1 MKYVAYGSNMNLEQM
16 AVRCP
21 GARLVGTGLLRGYQL
36 EFNRHATIVPT
47 NNPDAV
53 VPVAVWEITAQHEYR
68 LDNYEGFPRY
78 YRKLNCTV
86 DLAEGKRIQGMVYQ
100 MCAFDYFPPHE
111 AYYAGICDAYES
123 HGLRSEIKQVLLPA
137 LMRSYR
143 RAGN

>member
-47 NNPDAV
+47 NGPGVA
-53 VPVAVWEITAQHEYR
+53 VPVAVWEITAQHEDR
-68 LDNYEGFPRY
+68 LDSYEGYPRY

-86 DLAEGKRIQGMVYQ
+86 DLAEGEQIQGMVYQ
-100 MCAFDYFPPHE
+100 MCTFDYFPPNE
-111 AYYAGICDAYES
+111 AYFAGIRDAYES
-123 HGLRSEIKQVLLPA
+123 LGLRSEIKQFLQPA

-143 RAGN
+143 RTRS

>member
-47 NNPDAV
+47 NDPGVA
-53 VPVAVWEITAQHEYR
+53 VPVAVWEITAQHEDR
-68 LDNYEGFPRY
+68 LDSYEGYPRY

-86 DLAEGKRIQGMVYQ
+86 DLAEGEQIQGMVYQ
-100 MCAFDYFPPHE
+100 MCTFDYFPPNE
-111 AYYAGICDAYES
+111 AYFAGIRDAYES
-123 HGLRSEIKQVLLPA
+123 LGLRSEIKQFLQPA

-143 RAGN
+143 RARN

>member
-36 EFNRHATIVPT
+36 EFNRHATIVPI
-47 NNPDAV
+47 NDPGVA
-53 VPVAVWEITAQHEYR
+53 VPVAVWEITAQHEDR
-68 LDNYEGFPRY
+68 LDSYEGYPRY

-86 DLAEGKRIQGMVYQ
+86 DLAEGEQIQGMVYQ
-100 MCAFDYFPPHE
+100 MCTFDYFPPNE
-111 AYYAGICDAYES
+111 AYFAGIRDAYES
-123 HGLRSEIKQVLLPA
+123 LGLRSEIKQFLQPA

-143 RAGN
+143 RTRS

>member
-47 NNPDAV
+47 NDPGVA
-53 VPVAVWEITAQHEYR
+53 VPVAVWEITAQHEDR
-68 LDNYEGFPRY
+68 LDSYEGYPRY

-86 DLAEGKRIQGMVYQ
+86 DLAEGEQIQGMVYQ
-100 MCAFDYFPPHE
+100 MCTFDYFPPNE
-111 AYYAGICDAYES
+111 AYFAGIRDAYES
-123 HGLRSEIKQVLLPA
+123 LGLRSEIKRVLQPA

-143 RAGN
+143 RTRS

>member
-47 NNPDAV
+47 NDPGVAV
-53 VPVAVWEITAQHEYR
+53 LVAVWEITAQHEDR
-68 LDNYEGFPRY
+68 LDSYEGYPRY

-86 DLAEGKRIQGMVYQ
+86 DLAEGEQIQGMVYQ
-100 MCAFDYFPPHE
+100 MCTFDYFPPNE
-111 AYYAGICDAYES
+111 AYFAGIRDAYES
-123 HGLRSEIKQVLLPA
+123 LGLRSEIKQFLQPA

-143 RAGN
+143 RTRS